1 MPETQQ
7 EPVIYLF
14 LEETLGRHAGVLGS
28 PVQVAYSHP
37 NRHTEAKLKL
47 VRDIYTPQ
55 KFRTGLGGNVAP
67 VEAEGLHGRPE
78 SLFRVL
84 KKLGLFIPKE
94 KKPACKFKPYQQ
106 MIYPAGSGG
115 CEDGSCPCIVDP
127 ELRLYQYTA
136 IDGFSLA
143 GVFGRL
149 SAADHLF
156 PR

>member
-1 MPETQQ
+1 MCGEIWRQPDMPETQQ

-67 VEAEGLHGRPE
+67 VEAEGLHAPLGKPVPGDEDAGPVPAERE
-78 SLFRVL
+78 EASLQDQTL
-84 KKLGLFIPKE
+84 PADGLFW
-94 KKPACKFKPYQQ
+94 PARP
-106 MIYPAGSGG
+106 GG
-115 CEDGSCPCIVDP
+115 REGGLLPLHRRPGIAPVSVYC
-127 ELRLYQYTA
+127 
-136 IDGFSLA
+136 
-143 GVFGRL
+143 
-149 SAADHLF
+149 H
-156 PR
+156 